1 MAEQIKFGDRLF
13 LKGAKVFLDSGPTD
27 NAILET
33 RSGTVEIAGNLVVQ
47 GSTTTV
53 NSETVS
59 IADPV
64 MLLNGDLT
72 NTDTPDDKVGIE
84 INRGIEDNKQFAW
97 LETSGNW
104 STFGEDL
111 SIGAMTGTDITLTG
125 ALVGDVHSENGIKI
139 IDITGDGSVNINGG
153 NIDATVIGA
162 TTPLQATFT
171 DATVTGD
178 LDVRGSFLTITTDEL
193 TEGLTNKYFSNDRA
207 RQAIS
212 VAGGGSLTYDN
223 ATGIISFTGQYYSD
237 ADARQAIS
245 VVGNE
250 IAYDNGTGVISYDA
264 PTDFGLLTDPNVI
277 SGSTGGSAGSSVPTN
292 VGSFLNDAGYL
303 INIVEDTTPTLGGE
317 LDINNFKIYTTE
329 NDNYIK
335 VNYDLASDGSH
346 GMAFNAVSNMNFF
359 VDPNNAG
366 STSYFGF
373 YAKKNP
379 DTHTIN
385 QSNAIFNIN
394 QNGDVRITGN
404 ILGAT
409 TDNIGEGSNN
419 QYYTDDRVK
428 TYLANQTGGMWPSQD
443 NTYDIGAPNYQWK
456 TIYGHTVEA
465 TYADLAERYETDAEY
480 EPGTVVI
487 FGGEKEIT
495 TTDVNTDYRVAGVI
509 STDPGLKLN
518 SSAGDD
524 KTHPY
529 LALRGRVPCKVIGP
543 VAKGDLLVTSDT
555 PGYARSVGG
564 NLTTAGSVFA
574 KSLTQ
579 DMSEGAKVIEVVII

>member
-59 IADPV
+59 IADPF
-64 MLLNGDLT
+64 MLLNGDHT
-72 NTDTPDDKVGIE
+72 GAATEDVGIE
-84 INRGIEDNKQFAW
+84 VNRGSDTNQKFGW
-97 LETSGNW
+97 VETSGNW
-104 STFGEDL
+104 STFGGDL
-111 SIGAMTGTDITLTG
+111 TTGAIEGTDIALTG
-125 ALVGDVHSENGIKI
+125 ALVGDVDSENGIKI
-139 IDITGDGSVNINGG
+139 IDISGDGTVDINGG

-162 TTPLQATFT
+162 TTPVQATFT
-171 DATVTGD
+171 DVTVT
-178 LDVRGSFLTITTDEL
+178 GSFLTVTTDEL
-193 TEGLTNKYFSNDRA
+193 TEGTTNQYFTEDRA

-212 VAGGGSLTYDN
+212 IASNSSLTYDP
-223 ATGIISFTGQYYSD
+223 ATGIISFSGQYYTD

-245 VVGNE
+245 VTGNE
-250 IAYDNGTGVISYDA
+250 IGYDNTTGVISYDA
-264 PTDFGLLTDPNVI
+264 PTDFGLLTDTNVI
-277 SGSTGGSAGSSVPTN
+277 SGSTGGSTGSSVPTN
-292 VGSFLNDAGYL
+292 VGSFFNDAGYL
-303 INIVEDTTPTLGGE
+303 RDVVEDASPTLGGE
-317 LDINNFKIYTTE
+317 LDTESFKIYTNE
-329 NDNYIK
+329 NDNFIK
-335 VNYDLASDGSH
+335 VNYDLATDGTN
-346 GMAFNAVSNMNFF
+346 GMALNAVSNMNFF
-359 VDPNNAG
+359 VDPNNALT
-366 STSYFGF
+366 TSYFGF

-379 DTHTIN
+379 DTDTIN
-385 QSNAIFNIN
+385 QQNAIFNIA
-394 QNGDVRITGN
+394 QNGDVKITGN
-404 ILGAT
+404 IIEAT
-409 TDNIGEGSNN
+409 TDNLNEGTNN
-419 QYYTDDRVK
+419 QYFTDAKVK
-428 TYLANQTGGMWPSQD
+428 TYLANQTGGMFPSQD
-443 NTYDIGAPNYQWK
+443 NTYDIGAPTFQWK

-465 TYADLAERYETDAEY
+465 TYADLAERYESDAEY

-495 TTDVNTDYRVAGVI
+495 TTDMQSDYRVAGVI

-555 PGYARSVGG
+555 PGHAKSV
-564 NLTTAGSVFA
+564 AGADMGHSVFA
-574 KSLTQ
+574 KSLTE
-579 DMSEGAKVIEVVII
+579 DKSDGTKIIEVVII

>member
-59 IADPV
+59 VADPF

-72 NTDTPDDKVGIE
+72 GAASEDVGIE
-84 INRGIEDNKQFAW
+84 INRGTDDNKKFGW
-97 LETSGNW
+97 VETSGNW

-125 ALVGDVHSENGIKI
+125 ALVGDVDSENGIKI
-139 IDITGDGSVNINGG
+139 IDITGDGTVDINGG

-303 INIVEDTTPTLGGE
+303 INVVEDTTPALGGD

-385 QSNAIFNIN
+385 QSNSIFNIN
-394 QNGDVRITGN
+394 QNGDVRITGI

-409 TDNIGEGSNN
+409 TDNLVEGSNN
-419 QYYTDDRVK
+419 HYYSDNRVK

-443 NTYDIGAPNYQWK
+443 NTYDIGSPNYQWK

>member
-125 ALVGDVHSENGIKI
+125 AIVGDVDSENGIKI
-139 IDITGDGSVNINGG
+139 IDITGDGTVDINGG

-303 INIVEDTTPTLGGE
+303 INVVEDTTPALGGD

-385 QSNAIFNIN
+385 QSNSIFNIN

-409 TDNIGEGSNN
+409 TDNLVEGSNN
-419 QYYTDDRVK
+419 HYYSDNRVK

-443 NTYDIGAPNYQWK
+443 NTYDIGSPNYQWK

>member
-59 IADPV
+59 IADPF
-64 MLLNGDLT
+64 MLLNGDHT
-72 NTDTPDDKVGIE
+72 GAATDDVGIE
-84 INRGIEDNKQFAW
+84 VNRGSDTNQKFGW
-97 LETSGNW
+97 VETSGNW
-104 STFGEDL
+104 STFGGDL
-111 SIGAMTGTDITLTG
+111 TTGAIEGTDIALTG
-125 ALVGDVHSENGIKI
+125 ALVGDVDSENGIKI
-139 IDITGDGSVNINGG
+139 IDISGDGTVDINGG

-162 TTPLQATFT
+162 TTPVQATFT
-171 DATVTGD
+171 DVTVT
-178 LDVRGSFLTITTDEL
+178 GSFLTVTTDEL
-193 TEGLTNKYFSNDRA
+193 TEGTTNQYFTEDRA

-212 VAGGGSLTYDN
+212 IASNSSLTYDP
-223 ATGIISFTGQYYSD
+223 ATGIISFSGQYYTD

-245 VVGNE
+245 VTGNE
-250 IAYDNGTGVISYDA
+250 IGYDNTTGVISYDA
-264 PTDFGLLTDPNVI
+264 PTDFGLLTDTNVI

-292 VGSFLNDAGYL
+292 VGSFINDVGYLEDVVNDA
-303 INIVEDTTPTLGGE
+303 TPTLGGE
-317 LDINNFKIYTTE
+317 LDTQSFKIYTSE
-329 NDNYIK
+329 NDNFIK
-335 VNYDLASDGSH
+335 VNYDLATDGTN
-346 GMAFNAVSNMNFF
+346 GMALNAVSNMNFF
-359 VDPNNAG
+359 VDPNNALT
-366 STSYFGF
+366 TSYFGF

-379 DTHTIN
+379 DTDTVN
-385 QSNAIFNIN
+385 QQNAIFNIA
-394 QNGDVRITGN
+394 QNGDVKITGN
-404 ILGAT
+404 IIEAT
-409 TDNIGEGSNN
+409 TDNLSEGTNN
-419 QYYTDDRVK
+419 QYFTDDKVK
-428 TYLANQTGGMWPSQD
+428 TYLANQTGGMFPSQD
-443 NTYDIGAPNYQWK
+443 NTYDIGAPTFQWK

-465 TYADLAERYETDAEY
+465 TYADLAERYESDAEY

-495 TTDVNTDYRVAGVI
+495 TTDMQSDYRVAGVI

-555 PGYARSVGG
+555 PGHAKSV
-564 NLTTAGSVFA
+564 AGADMGRSVFA
-574 KSLTQ
+574 KSLTE
-579 DMSEGAKVIEVVII
+579 DKSDGTKIIEVVII

>member
-27 NAILET
+27 PAILET

-59 IADPV
+59 VADPF

-72 NTDTPDDKVGIE
+72 GAASEDVGIE
-84 INRGIEDNKQFAW
+84 INRGTDDNKKFGW
-97 LETSGNW
+97 VETSGNW
-104 STFGEDL
+104 STFGGDL

-125 ALVGDVHSENGIKI
+125 ALVGDVDSENGIKI
-139 IDITGDGSVNINGG
+139 IDITGDGTVDINGG

-178 LDVRGSFLTITTDEL
+178 LDVRGSFLTATTDEL

-237 ADARQAIS
+237 ADARLAIS

-303 INIVEDTTPTLGGE
+303 VNIVEDTTPALGGE

-335 VNYDLASDGSH
+335 VNYDLASDGSD
-346 GMAFNAVSNMNFF
+346 GMALNAVSNMNFF
-359 VDPNNAG
+359 IDPNNALT
-366 STSYFGF
+366 TSYFGF

-379 DTHTIN
+379 DTQTVN
-385 QSNAIFNIN
+385 QANAIFNIA
-394 QNGDVRITGN
+394 QNGDVKITGN
-404 ILGAT
+404 IIDAT
-409 TDNIGEGSNN
+409 TDNLNEGSNN
-419 QYYTDDRVK
+419 QYFTDDRVK
-428 TYLANQTGGMWPSQD
+428 TYLANQTGGMFPSQD

-465 TYADLAERYETDAEY
+465 TYADLAERYEADAEY

-495 TTDVNTDYRVAGVI
+495 VTDVNTDYRVAGVI

-555 PGYARSVGG
+555 PGHARSVGG

-579 DMSEGAKVIEVVII
+579 DMSEGAKVIEVAII

>member
-59 IADPV
+59 IADPF
-64 MLLNGDLT
+64 MLLNGDHT
-72 NTDTPDDKVGIE
+72 GAATDDVGIE
-84 INRGIEDNKQFAW
+84 VNRGSDTNQKFGW
-97 LETSGNW
+97 VETSGNW
-104 STFGEDL
+104 STFGGDL
-111 SIGAMTGTDITLTG
+111 TTGAIEGTDIALTG
-125 ALVGDVHSENGIKI
+125 ALVGDVDSENGIKI
-139 IDITGDGSVNINGG
+139 IDISGDGTVDINGG

-162 TTPLQATFT
+162 TTPVQATFT
-171 DATVTGD
+171 DVTVT
-178 LDVRGSFLTITTDEL
+178 GSFLTVTTDEL
-193 TEGLTNKYFSNDRA
+193 TEGTTNQYFTEDRA

-212 VAGGGSLTYDN
+212 IASNSSLTYDP
-223 ATGIISFTGQYYSD
+223 ATGIISFSGQYYTD

-245 VVGNE
+245 VTGNE
-250 IAYDNGTGVISYDA
+250 IGYDNTTGVISYDA
-264 PTDFGLLTDPNVI
+264 PTDFGLLTDTNVI

-292 VGSFLNDAGYL
+292 VGSFINDVGYLEDVVNDA
-303 INIVEDTTPTLGGE
+303 TPTLGGE
-317 LDINNFKIYTTE
+317 LDTESFKIYTSE
-329 NDNYIK
+329 NDNFIK
-335 VNYDLASDGSH
+335 VNYDLATDGTD
-346 GMAFNAVSNMNFF
+346 GMALNAVSNMNFF
-359 VDPNNAG
+359 VDPNNALT
-366 STSYFGF
+366 TSYFGF

-379 DTHTIN
+379 NTDTIN
-385 QSNAIFNIN
+385 QQNAIFNIS
-394 QNGDVRITGN
+394 QNGDVKITGN
-404 ILGAT
+404 IIEAT
-409 TDNIGEGSNN
+409 TDNLSEGTNN
-419 QYYTDDRVK
+419 QYFTDDKVK
-428 TYLANQTGGMWPSQD
+428 TYLANQTGGMFPSQD
-443 NTYDIGAPNYQWK
+443 NTYDIGAPTFQWK

-465 TYADLAERYETDAEY
+465 TYADLAERYESDAEY

-495 TTDVNTDYRVAGVI
+495 TTDMQSDYRVAGVI

-555 PGYARSVGG
+555 PGHAKSV
-564 NLTTAGSVFA
+564 AGADMGRSVFA
-574 KSLTQ
+574 KSLTE
-579 DMSEGAKVIEVVII
+579 DKSDGTKIIEVVII

>member
-125 ALVGDVHSENGIKI
+125 ALVGDVDSENGIKI
-139 IDITGDGSVNINGG
+139 IDITGDGTVDINGG

-303 INIVEDTTPTLGGE
+303 INVVEDTTPALGGD

-385 QSNAIFNIN
+385 QSNSIFNIN

-409 TDNIGEGSNN
+409 TDNLVEGSNN
-419 QYYTDDRVK
+419 HYYSDNRVK

-443 NTYDIGAPNYQWK
+443 NTYDIGSPNYQWK

>member
-64 MLLNGDLT
+64 ILLNGDLT

-139 IDITGDGSVNINGG
+139 IDVTGDGTVDINGG

-303 INIVEDTTPTLGGE
+303 INVVEDTTPALGGD

-335 VNYDLASDGSH
+335 LNYDLASDGSH

-385 QSNAIFNIN
+385 QSNSIFNIN

-409 TDNIGEGSNN
+409 TDNLVEGSNN
-419 QYYTDDRVK
+419 HYYSDNRVK

-443 NTYDIGAPNYQWK
+443 NTYDIGSPNYQWK

>member
-1 MAEQIKFGDRLF
+1 
-13 LKGAKVFLDSGPTD
+13 
-27 NAILET
+27 
-33 RSGTVEIAGNLVVQ
+33 
-47 GSTTTV
+47 
-53 NSETVS
+53 
-59 IADPV
+59 
-64 MLLNGDLT
+64 
-72 NTDTPDDKVGIE
+72 
-84 INRGIEDNKQFAW
+84 
-97 LETSGNW
+97 
-104 STFGEDL
+104 
-111 SIGAMTGTDITLTG
+111 
-125 ALVGDVHSENGIKI
+125 
-139 IDITGDGSVNINGG
+139 
-153 NIDATVIGA
+153 
-162 TTPLQATFT
+162 
-171 DATVTGD
+171 
-178 LDVRGSFLTITTDEL
+178 
-193 TEGLTNKYFSNDRA
+193 
-207 RQAIS
+207 
-212 VAGGGSLTYDN
+212 
-223 ATGIISFTGQYYSD
+223 
-237 ADARQAIS
+237 
-245 VVGNE
+245 
-250 IAYDNGTGVISYDA
+250 
-264 PTDFGLLTDPNVI
+264 
-277 SGSTGGSAGSSVPTN
+277 
-292 VGSFLNDAGYL
+292 
-303 INIVEDTTPTLGGE
+303 
-317 LDINNFKIYTTE
+317 
-329 NDNYIK
+329 
-335 VNYDLASDGSH
+335 
-346 GMAFNAVSNMNFF
+346 MAFNAVSNMNFF

-385 QSNAIFNIN
+385 QSNSIFNIN

-409 TDNIGEGSNN
+409 TDNLVEGSNN
-419 QYYTDDRVK
+419 HYYSDNRVK

-443 NTYDIGAPNYQWK
+443 NTYDIGSPNYQWK

>member
-59 IADPV
+59 VADPF
-64 MLLNGDLT
+64 MLLNGDHT
-72 NTDTPDDKVGIE
+72 GSATENVGIE
-84 INRGIEDNKQFAW
+84 VNRGDDDNKKFGW
-97 LETSGNW
+97 VETSGNW
-104 STFGEDL
+104 STFGGDL
-111 SIGAMTGTDITLTG
+111 STGAIAGTDIVLTG
-125 ALVGDVHSENGIKI
+125 ALVGYVDSENGIKI
-139 IDITGDGSVNINGG
+139 IDITGDGSVDINGG
-153 NIDATVIGA
+153 NIDATIIGA
-162 TTPLQATFT
+162 TTPSHATFT
-171 DATVTGD
+171 DVTINGD
-178 LDVRGSFLTITTDEL
+178 ILTATTDNLSEGTTNQYF
-193 TEGLTNKYFSNDRA
+193 TEDRA

-212 VAGGGSLTYDN
+212 IASNSSLTYDP
-223 ATGIISFTGQYYSD
+223 ATGIISFSGQYYTD
-237 ADARQAIS
+237 ADARLAIS
-245 VVGNE
+245 VTGNE
-250 IAYDNGTGVISYDA
+250 IGYDNTTGVISYDA
-264 PTDFGLLTDPNVI
+264 PTDFGLLNDPNVI

-303 INIVEDTTPTLGGE
+303 VNIVEDTTPTLGGD
-317 LDINNFKIYTTE
+317 LDTNNFKFCTQE
-329 NDNYIK
+329 NNNFIR
-335 VNYDLASDGSH
+335 VNYDLATDGTE
-346 GMAFNAVSNMNFF
+346 GMALNAETNMNFF
-359 VDPNNAG
+359 VDTNNS
-366 STSYFGF
+366 STSGYFGF
-373 YAKKNP
+373 YADKNP
-379 DTHTIN
+379 DTMSIN
-385 QSNAIFNIN
+385 ETNSIFSIKE
-394 QNGDVRITGN
+394 NGNVKITGD
-404 ILGAT
+404 ILTAT
-409 TDNIGEGSNN
+409 TDNLSEGSTNLYHTSN
-419 QYYTDDRVK
+419 RVGAILSNM
-428 TYLANQTGGMWPSQD
+428 TTGLFPSQD
-443 NTYDIGAPNYQWK
+443 NTYDIGSSNYQWK

-465 TYADLAERYETDAEY
+465 TYADLAERYEADAEY
-480 EPGTVVI
+480 ESGTVVI

-495 TTDVNTDYRVAGVI
+495 VTDVNTDYRVAGVI

-555 PGYARSVGG
+555 PGHARSVGG

>member
-139 IDITGDGSVNINGG
+139 IDVTGDGTVDINGG

-303 INIVEDTTPTLGGE
+303 INVVEDTTPALGGD

-335 VNYDLASDGSH
+335 VNYDLASDGYH

-385 QSNAIFNIN
+385 QSNSIFNIN

-409 TDNIGEGSNN
+409 TDNLVEGSNN
-419 QYYTDDRVK
+419 HYYSDNRVK

-443 NTYDIGAPNYQWK
+443 NTYDIGSPNYQWK

>member
-59 IADPV
+59 VADPF
-64 MLLNGDLT
+64 MLLNGDHT
-72 NTDTPDDKVGIE
+72 GPASEDVGIE
-84 INRGIEDNKQFAW
+84 INRGDDTNQKFGW
-97 LETSGNW
+97 VETSSNW
-104 STFGEDL
+104 STFGGDL
-111 SIGAMTGTDITLTG
+111 STGAISGTDIVLTG
-125 ALVGDVHSENGIKI
+125 ALVGDVDSENGIKI
-139 IDITGDGSVNINGG
+139 IDVSGDGTVDINGG

-162 TTPLQATFT
+162 TTPTQATFT
-171 DATVTGD
+171 DITITGD
-178 LDVRGSFLTITTDEL
+178 ILTATTDKLSEGTTNQYF
-193 TEGLTNKYFSNDRA
+193 TEDRA
-207 RQAIS
+207 RQSIS
-212 VAGGGSLTYDN
+212 VATGSSLTYDP
-223 ATGIISFTGQYYSD
+223 ATGVISFTDQYYTD

-245 VVGNE
+245 VEGNE
-250 IAYDNGTGVISYDA
+250 IGYDDTTGVISYDA
-264 PTDFGLLTDPNVI
+264 PTDFGLLTDTNVI
-277 SGSTGGSAGSSVPTN
+277 SGSTGGSTGTSLPTN

-303 INIVEDTTPTLGGE
+303 TDVVDDTTPALGGD
-317 LDINNFKIYTTE
+317 LDADNFNIYTSE
-329 NDNYIK
+329 NPNYIK
-335 VNYDLASDGSH
+335 VNYDLASDGNR
-346 GMAFNAVSNMNFF
+346 GMAFNAVTNMNFF
-359 VDPNNAG
+359 VDPNNVL
-366 STSYFGF
+366 SNSYFGF

-379 DTHTIN
+379 DTQTVN
-385 QSNAIFNIN
+385 QANAIFNIGH
-394 QNGDVRITGN
+394 NGDVKITGN
-404 ILGAT
+404 IIDAT
-409 TDNIGEGSNN
+409 TDNLNEGSNN
-419 QYYTDDRVK
+419 QYYTDDKVK
-428 TYLANQTGGMWPSQD
+428 TYLANQTGGMFPSQD

-465 TYADLAERYETDAEY
+465 TYADLAERYEADTEY

-487 FGGEKEIT
+487 FGGDKEIT
-495 TTDVNTDYRVAGVI
+495 TTDTPADYRVAGVI

-543 VAKGDLLVTSDT
+543 VEKGDLLVTSDT
-555 PGYARSVGG
+555 PGHAKSV
-564 NLTTAGSVFA
+564 AGVDMGRSVFA

-579 DMSEGAKVIEVVII
+579 DTSDGAKIIEVAII

>member
-59 IADPV
+59 VADPF

-72 NTDTPDDKVGIE
+72 GAASEDVGIE
-84 INRGIEDNKQFAW
+84 INRGTDDNKKFGW
-97 LETSGNW
+97 VETSGNW

-125 ALVGDVHSENGIKI
+125 ALVGDVDSENGIKI
-139 IDITGDGSVNINGG
+139 IDITGDGTVDINGG

-303 INIVEDTTPTLGGE
+303 INVVEDTTTALGGD

-385 QSNAIFNIN
+385 QSNSIFNIN

-409 TDNIGEGSNN
+409 TDNLVEGSNN
-419 QYYTDDRVK
+419 HYYSDNRVK

-443 NTYDIGAPNYQWK
+443 NTYDIGSPNYQWK

>member
-139 IDITGDGSVNINGG
+139 IDVTGDGTVDINGG

-303 INIVEDTTPTLGGE
+303 INVVEDTTPALGGD

-385 QSNAIFNIN
+385 QSNSIFNIN

-409 TDNIGEGSNN
+409 TDNLVEGSNN
-419 QYYTDDRVK
+419 HYYSDNRVK

-443 NTYDIGAPNYQWK
+443 NTYDIGSPNYQWK

>member
-59 IADPV
+59 IADPF
-64 MLLNGDLT
+64 MLLNGDHT
-72 NTDTPDDKVGIE
+72 GAATDDVGIE
-84 INRGIEDNKQFAW
+84 VNRGSDTNQKFGW
-97 LETSGNW
+97 VETSGNW
-104 STFGEDL
+104 STFGGDL
-111 SIGAMTGTDITLTG
+111 TTGAIEGTDIALTG
-125 ALVGDVHSENGIKI
+125 ALVGDVDSENGIKI
-139 IDITGDGSVNINGG
+139 IDISGDGTVDINGG

-162 TTPLQATFT
+162 TTPVQATFT
-171 DATVTGD
+171 DVTVT
-178 LDVRGSFLTITTDEL
+178 GSFLTVTTDEL
-193 TEGLTNKYFSNDRA
+193 TEGTTNQYFTEDRA

-212 VAGGGSLTYDN
+212 IASNSSLTYDP
-223 ATGIISFTGQYYSD
+223 ATGIISFSGQYYTD

-245 VVGNE
+245 VTGNE
-250 IAYDNGTGVISYDA
+250 IGYDNTTGVISYDA
-264 PTDFGLLTDPNVI
+264 PTDFGLLTDTNVI

-292 VGSFLNDAGYL
+292 VGSFINDVGYLEDVVNDA
-303 INIVEDTTPTLGGE
+303 TPTLGGE
-317 LDINNFKIYTTE
+317 LDTESFKIYTSE
-329 NDNYIK
+329 NDNFIK
-335 VNYDLASDGSH
+335 VNYDLATDGTD
-346 GMAFNAVSNMNFF
+346 GMALNAVSNMNFF
-359 VDPNNAG
+359 VDPNNALT
-366 STSYFGF
+366 TSYFGF

-379 DTHTIN
+379 NTDTIN
-385 QSNAIFNIN
+385 QQNAIFNIS
-394 QNGDVRITGN
+394 QNGDVKITGN
-404 ILGAT
+404 IIEAT
-409 TDNIGEGSNN
+409 TDNLSEGTNN
-419 QYYTDDRVK
+419 QYFTDDKVK
-428 TYLANQTGGMWPSQD
+428 TYLANQTGGMFPSQD
-443 NTYDIGAPNYQWK
+443 NTYDIGAPTFQWK

-465 TYADLAERYETDAEY
+465 TYADLAERYESDAEY

-495 TTDVNTDYRVAGVI
+495 TTDMQSDYRVAGVI

-555 PGYARSVGG
+555 PGHAKSV
-564 NLTTAGSVFA
+564 AGADMGHSVFA
-574 KSLTQ
+574 KSLTE
-579 DMSEGAKVIEVVII
+579 DKSDGTKIIEVVII